1 MFLITKV
8 IRQKRKSEGVF
19 SVTVQQYEIMY
30 SWLLKS
36 DRQED
41 SEHDTH
47 SERMQQ
53 SRNVLYSARG
63 KKDAV
68 SPAHCFVGRKWDAND
83 RLEKHSLFTG

>member
-53 SRNVLYSARG
+53 SRNVLYSAG
-63 KKDAV
+63 
-68 SPAHCFVGRKWDAND
+68 G
-83 RLEKHSLFTG
+83 